1 MVCTVLEMAET
12 SNRQS
17 TNASPAPRR
26 RRSETTP
33 RERRRYQRAQ
43 EQEAPEAPS
52 RRREAP
58 ADTGRGTERG
68 ASDRGRERR
77 AVGRRRVVS
86 RRRRRR
92 SRARVT
98 IAIVVLAAIA
108 VGVVA
113 VVTGLVDRAI
123 DLVAPDEVEE
133 ASDDAP
139 GDLQPAVVLVTH
151 DETDP
156 SGQATGLAV
165 LAYDRDTGQG
175 TVLLVPA
182 ATVADVPGYGAFQL
196 GEAHAFGQG
205 PLVWVTL
212 DNLIGT
218 RFDGVAGLSEQGW
231 AALLSRVG
239 GFTIDVGSRLID
251 RSDGG
256 GQVRFEAGE
265 QFLDGPRLAEY
276 LAFRADGE
284 TELEAL
290 PRVQQVIMG
299 LLDRLVEEPTLLDDV
314 FADDAPM
321 IDTADPELVRTVL
334 SGLATAREVDEV
346 TTLTLPVTTLGS
358 GRDDLYRVDGT
369 RLRQLVDD
377 RFAASRL
384 SETVGAGRSVQ
395 VLNGNGVPGI
405 GQPVAERLADGGY
418 RIVLTGNADRF
429 DYQTTRII
437 IYDES
442 DEAMAMAADIRE
454 RLGAGQVERSATPQ
468 SVVDVTIVV
477 GHDFPPQ

>member
-1 MVCTVLEMAET
+1 M
-12 SNRQS
+12 
-17 TNASPAPRR
+17 
-26 RRSETTP
+26 
-33 RERRRYQRAQ
+33 
-43 EQEAPEAPS
+43 S
-52 RRREAP
+52 RK
-58 ADTGRGTERG
+58 
-68 ASDRGRERR
+68 
-77 AVGRRRVVS
+77 
-86 RRRRRR
+86 RRRR
-92 SRARVT
+92 SRTRVT
-98 IAIVVLAAIA
+98 IAIVVLATIAI
-108 VGVVA
+108 GVVA

-123 DLVAPDEVEE
+123 DLVAPDEID
-133 ASDDAP
+133 APDAAAP
-139 GDLQPAVVLVTH
+139 GDVQPAVVLVTH
-151 DETDP
+151 DDTDP
-156 SGQATGLAV
+156 SGEASGVAV
-165 LAYDRDTGQG
+165 LAHDRDTGQG

-196 GEAHAFGQG
+196 GEAYAFGQG

-212 DNLIGT
+212 DNVLGT
-218 RFDGVAGLSEQGW
+218 RFDGVASLSQEGW
-231 AALLSRVG
+231 AALLSRLG
-239 GFTIDVGSRLID
+239 GFPIDVRSRLVE

-256 GQVRFEAGE
+256 GEVRFEAGE

-276 LAFRADGE
+276 LTFRGEGE

-299 LLDRLVEEPTLLDDV
+299 LLDRIADEPTLLDEL

-321 IDTADPELVRTVL
+321 IDTDDPGLVHTVL
-334 SGLATAREVDEV
+334 SGLATARSNDDV
-346 TTLTLPVTTLGS
+346 TTITLPVTTLGS

-377 RFAASRL
+377 RFAASLL

-429 DYQTTRII
+429 DYDTTRII
-437 IYDES
+437 VFDES
-442 DEAMAMAADIRE
+442 EEALAMAADIRE
-454 RLGAGQVERSATPQ
+454 RLGVGDVERSATPQ

-477 GHDFPPQ
+477 GHDFPPD